1 MPSEEQIEE
10 ALLIRNI
17 ENSFLDLFSQGKLN
31 GTVHTSVGQEFSAV
45 AFAGQLFKTDFI
57 FSNHRCH
64 GHYLSFTKDT
74 KGLIAE
80 LMGKK
85 CGTCGGVGSSQ
96 HLKKDNFFSNGIQ
109 GGIVP
114 IAAGMALAN
123 KLLENDSIGIVF
135 IGDGTLGEGIVY
147 ETLNIISLWSIPL
160 LVVCENNFYAQSTSL
175 ENNLAGTIMSRAEAF
190 GIKTFESD
198 TFDVDGLLN
207 DARISI
213 DIVRSQRT
221 PVFHLVNTARLNP
234 HSKGDDNRDPK
245 EILSLKQRD
254 FLFCLEDEHPD
265 FFHKIQK
272 KTMDLAQKIITE
284 VTDDETLSVDEYLA
298 SEEINDVKLS
308 WKLTESIDIRQVTL
322 INRFFKSWLKEN
334 PRNIFLGEDVLS
346 PYGGAFKVAN
356 ELSDF
361 FPEQVF
367 STPISEA
374 SITGIGNGLALS
386 GFRPVVEV
394 MFGDFITLALDQI
407 INHSSKFF
415 HMYNHQVTCPIVIR
429 TPMGGGR
436 GYGPTH
442 SQTLDRFL
450 IGIENVTVV
459 ALNVLVNPEKIYTS
473 IMTENHPVIVIEN
486 KVDYGKTIGLG
497 NIPNYTAF
505 ESSDK
510 FPVVRISPKS
520 STPSLT
526 LVTYGGMVTS
536 VIECVKGLFREY
548 EIMCEVIVLSRISPI
563 DYRSINDS
571 VQVTKRLV
579 VIEEGS
585 KVGGVASEVISS
597 VIEQTR
603 MNLETLKIGAKPVPI
618 PSARHLEE
626 KILPSV
632 RSIIEEIVGRFT

>member
-1 MPSEEQIEE
+1 
-10 ALLIRNI
+10 
-17 ENSFLDLFSQGKLN
+17 
-31 GTVHTSVGQEFSAV
+31 
-45 AFAGQLFKTDFI
+45 
-57 FSNHRCH
+57 
-64 GHYLSFTKDT
+64 
-74 KGLIAE
+74 
-80 LMGKK
+80 
-85 CGTCGGVGSSQ
+85 
-96 HLKKDNFFSNGIQ
+96 
-109 GGIVP
+109 
-114 IAAGMALAN
+114 
-123 KLLENDSIGIVF
+123 
-135 IGDGTLGEGIVY
+135 
-147 ETLNIISLWSIPL
+147 
-160 LVVCENNFYAQSTSL
+160 
-175 ENNLAGTIMSRAEAF
+175 
-190 GIKTFESD
+190 
-198 TFDVDGLLN
+198 
-207 DARISI
+207 
-213 DIVRSQRT
+213 
-221 PVFHLVNTARLNP
+221 
-234 HSKGDDNRDPK
+234 
-245 EILSLKQRD
+245 
-254 FLFCLEDEHPD
+254 
-265 FFHKIQK
+265 
-272 KTMDLAQKIITE
+272 
-284 VTDDETLSVDEYLA
+284 
-298 SEEINDVKLS
+298 
-308 WKLTESIDIRQVTL
+308 
-322 INRFFKSWLKEN
+322 
-334 PRNIFLGEDVLS
+334 
-346 PYGGAFKVAN
+346 
-356 ELSDF
+356 
-361 FPEQVF
+361 
-367 STPISEA
+367 
-374 SITGIGNGLALS
+374 
-386 GFRPVVEV
+386 
-394 MFGDFITLALDQI
+394 
-407 INHSSKFF
+407 
-415 HMYNHQVTCPIVIR
+415 
-429 TPMGGGR
+429 MGGGR